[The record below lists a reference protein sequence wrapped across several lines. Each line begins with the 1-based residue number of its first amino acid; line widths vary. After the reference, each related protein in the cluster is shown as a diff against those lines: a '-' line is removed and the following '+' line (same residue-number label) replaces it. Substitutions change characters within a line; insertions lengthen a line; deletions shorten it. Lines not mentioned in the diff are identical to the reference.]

1 MNLSDVLRQ
10 MAGRPAAV
18 PSEGRSAVS
27 WDEFVEAFQF
37 GGLGYGFGSSVQTL
51 GHTEERV
58 DGSFTGVVQGA
69 YRANGVVFACMLV
82 RQMLFAEARFCYR
95 QRRNGRPGDL
105 FSGRALAILERPY
118 AGGTTGALLTRAI
131 QDADLAGNWFGVRM
145 AGGIRRLRPDWV
157 TIVLG
162 SNMDPDHAGVAP
174 DAEVAGYL
182 YHPGGVHAGADPY
195 MFVPGEVAHFAP
207 VPDPVA
213 HYRGM
218 SWLTPVL
225 REITADLSMS
235 KHQQSFFEKGATPNM
250 VVTLDR
256 EIKREAFD
264 AWIKAFEANHQG
276 ATNAYKTLY
285 LGAGADVEVVG
296 ADMKA
301 LDFKQIKGHGETRIA
316 AAAGVPPVIVGLS
329 EGLQAATYSNYGQ
342 ARRRFADG
350 TMRPLWR
357 SMADALAQIVDV
369 PADAEL
375 WYDARDVP
383 FLQEDE
389 QDKAEIQA
397 TQARAI
403 RSLVDAGFDA
413 ASVVDSIQ
421 SDDMGRLVHS
431 GLFSV
436 QLQKPGS
443 SDAENSGPIP
453 SPDRALAALVASTNG
468 GS

>member
-1 MNLSDVLRQ
+1 MNLPDVLRQ
-10 MAGRPAAV
+10 MAGRPAAP
-18 PSEGRSAVS
+18 PSVERSAALS

-37 GGLGYGFGSSVQTL
+37 GGLNYGFGSSVQTL
-51 GHTEERV
+51 GHSEEPI
-58 DGSFTGVVQGA
+58 DNTFAGVVQSA
-69 YRANGVVFACMLV
+69 YRGNGVVFACMLV

-105 FSGRALAILERPY
+105 FSGRALSLLERPFP
-118 AGGTTGALLTRAI
+118 GGTTGTLLTRAI

-157 TIVLG
+157 TIMLG
-162 SNMDPDHAGVAP
+162 SNMDPDHPGVAP
-174 DAEVAGYL
+174 DAEVAGYM
-182 YHPGGVHAGADPY
+182 YHPGGPHAGATPY
-195 MFVPGEVAHFAP
+195 TFLPGEVAHFAP
-207 VPDPVA
+207 VPDPLA

-218 SWLTPVL
+218 SWLTPVV
-225 REITADLSMS
+225 REVMADRAMNT
-235 KHQQSFFEKGATPNM
+235 HQLSFFEKGATPNM

-264 AWIKAFEANHQG
+264 AWIKAFESNHQG
-276 ATNAYKTLY
+276 AANAYKTLY

-357 SMADALAQIVDV
+357 SMADALAHIVDV

-389 QDKAEIQA
+389 QDKASIQS
-397 TQARAI
+397 TQASAI
-403 RSLVDAGFDA
+403 RSLVEAGYDPSTVIDA
-413 ASVVDSIQ
+413 IQ

-431 GLFSV
+431 GLYSV
-436 QLQKPGS
+436 QLQSPGS
-443 SDAENSGPIP
+443 EDEPEPPVSD
-453 SPDRALAALVASTNG
+453 PDRALAALAASTNG